1 MVISVCICVY
11 WNKISI
17 SGIMDAELL
26 LAQILLRTL
35 IVPGGVGKYV
45 NVGVR
50 TIIFFSLLL

>member
-1 MVISVCICVY
+1 
-11 WNKISI
+11 
-17 SGIMDAELL
+17 MDAELL